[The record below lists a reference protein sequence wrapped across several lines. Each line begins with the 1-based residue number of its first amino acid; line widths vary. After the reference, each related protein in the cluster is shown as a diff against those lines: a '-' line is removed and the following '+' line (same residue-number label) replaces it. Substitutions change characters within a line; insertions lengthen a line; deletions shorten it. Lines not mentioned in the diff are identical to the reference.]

1 MVISMWRKQK
11 REGVQFYGQESPP
24 WEGDLW
30 VKIWR
35 RWWSKPEDNVRGR
48 MFQVMQ
54 LQGGE
59 PFHESVPGKLG
70 NSKEVRKKKD
80 EVKIDNW
87 QAGVGPH

>member
-1 MVISMWRKQK
+1 M
-11 REGVQFYGQESPP
+11 
-24 WEGDLW
+24 
-30 VKIWR
+30 
-35 RWWSKPEDNVRGR
+35 RGR